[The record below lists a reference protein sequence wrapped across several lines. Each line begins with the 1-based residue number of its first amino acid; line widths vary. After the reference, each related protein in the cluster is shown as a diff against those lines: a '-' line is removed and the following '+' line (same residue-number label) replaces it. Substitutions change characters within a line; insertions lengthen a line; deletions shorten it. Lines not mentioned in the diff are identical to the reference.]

1 MRLGCS
7 PALPNTNGQKKYGSA
22 IANPYFLSIPIIRKT
37 YYGATSCDINAVTAE
52 DF

>member
-7 PALPNTNGQKKYGSA
+7 PALPDTNGQKKYGFRQR
-22 IANPYFLSIPIIRKT
+22 NPYFLSIPTIRKT
-37 YYGATSCDINAVTAE
+37 YYGATCCDISAVTAD